1 MTLGFTGGV
10 GDWSSPASRV
20 GSETM
25 LSPPLLLLWV
35 LMDRTGALLLYS
47 DMASAR
53 SCASA
58 GERRNGGGGGT
69 LLPGPRFPPPRLA
82 EPDLLDEKAEN
93 PEMSPLLLSP
103 SDIVGGGFD
112 PDSSSSSSVMM
123 ALVMETPRLEMVDAL
138 RSDGAERREPSRLNL
153 CWRMAPDDSSWP
165 LWSVRIVFS
174 VLLLRVRLSRL
185 EAKLLMVFLELAAE
199 LCLLRREFLEACLPL
214 PLP

>member
-25 LSPPLLLLWV
+25 LSSPLLPLWV

-47 DMASAR
+47 DAASAR

-82 EPDLLDEKAEN
+82 EPDLLGEKAEY
-93 PEMSPLLLSP
+93 PDRSPLLLSP

-112 PDSSSSSSVMM
+112 PDSSSSVMM

-138 RSDGAERREPSRLNL
+138 RSDRAERREPSWLNL

-165 LWSVRIVFS
+165 LRSVRMVFS
-174 VLLLRVRLSRL
+174 VLLPRDRLSRL
-185 EAKLLMVFLELAAE
+185 EAKLLMVFLEAAAE
-199 LCLLRREFLEACLPL
+199 LCLLCREFLEAWPPL